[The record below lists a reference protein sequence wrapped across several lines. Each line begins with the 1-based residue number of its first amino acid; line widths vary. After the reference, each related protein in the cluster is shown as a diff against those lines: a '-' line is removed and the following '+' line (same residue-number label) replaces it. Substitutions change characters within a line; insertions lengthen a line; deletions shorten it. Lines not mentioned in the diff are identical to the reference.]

1 VRPLLLSFSPVSV
14 SAGRRVLAIARGDLG
29 SNLFAV
35 MGILAVGW
43 VILLGIQ
50 NPKSLF
56 ETLVIGFADGCL
68 LALIALGYTMVYGII
83 ELINFA
89 HGDVFTLGAFIAL
102 PLLGFFGYGPNSSF
116 TWIALPAVLLV
127 TVAVMLINGA
137 INVVIE
143 RIAYRP
149 LRYAPRLAPL
159 ITAIGMSFLI
169 EGLMYL
175 WQGPYS
181 LRFPDLLPNAQ
192 LSIGSASI
200 GVKDI
205 IVMVS
210 AVVLVVLLSVFI
222 NRSKLGKAM
231 RATAQDREAAQ
242 LMGID
247 INRTIAATF
256 FIGAALAGAGGM
268 IYGLY
273 INSVRFDLG
282 FSQGLYAFTAAV
294 FGGIGN
300 IEGAALG
307 GLLIGIIKALN
318 ERYFSGSWSDVVIFA
333 ILILTLVFRPSGLL
347 GMRVPEK

>member
-1 VRPLLLSFSPVSV
+1 VIQTGRNLLT
-14 SAGRRVLAIARGDLG
+14 IARGNL
-29 SNLFAV
+29 SNQLFAV
-35 MGILAVGW
+35 LGVVAVGW

-50 NPKSLF
+50 SPKSMF
-56 ETLVIGFADGCL
+56 ETLTIGFTDGCL
-68 LALIALGYTMVYGII
+68 FALIALGYTMVYGII

-89 HGDVFTLGAFIAL
+89 HGDVFTLGAVIAL
-102 PLLGFFGYGPNSSF
+102 PLLAFFGYGPNSTFS
-116 TWIALPAVLLV
+116 WAAIPVLLLV
-127 TVAVMLINGA
+127 TIAVMLINGA
-137 INVVIE
+137 INVTIE

-149 LRYAPRLAPL
+149 LRHAPRLAPL
-159 ITAIGMSFLI
+159 ITAIGMSYLL

-181 LRFPDLLPNAQ
+181 LRFPDLLPETQ
-192 LSIGSASI
+192 VSIAGVNV

-205 IVMVS
+205 IVVVS
-210 AVVLVVLLSVFI
+210 AVVLVGLLTVFI
-222 NRSKLGKAM
+222 NQSKLGKAM

-247 INRTIAATF
+247 INRTISATF
-256 FIGAALAGAGGM
+256 FIGAVLAGAGGM

-273 INSVRFDLG
+273 FNNIRFDLG

-300 IEGAALG
+300 IEGAAIG